1 MDDISIPVGKGKITV
16 TRSVVK
22 LLVTGKYLTIR
33 TVVSQSP
40 CTDGMCQRIIE
51 TEIGIESPGD
61 YPDMRIF
68 AGDGIFMAIDQ
79 NVFSSV
85 DKGREEVVIRRSISG
100 KLIAQGLE
108 FTS

>member
-1 MDDISIPVGKGKITV
+1 MDDITIPVGKGKITV
-16 TRSVVK
+16 TKGVVK
-22 LLVTGKYLTIR
+22 LLVTGNYLTIR

-51 TEIGIESPGD
+51 PELGIESPKD
-61 YPDMRIF
+61 YPELRIF
-68 AGDGIFMAIDQ
+68 AGDGIFIGIDQ

-85 DKGREEVVIRRSISG
+85 DRGREEVVVKRSISG